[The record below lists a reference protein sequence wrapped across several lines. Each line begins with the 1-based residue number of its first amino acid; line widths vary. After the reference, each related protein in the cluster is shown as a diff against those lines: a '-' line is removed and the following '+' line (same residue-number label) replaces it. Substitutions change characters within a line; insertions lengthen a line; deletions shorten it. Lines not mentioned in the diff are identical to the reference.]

1 VLTRPG
7 GSKGSAGEGRWC
19 PLAHFDLVIIGTG
32 SGNALI
38 TPDFDGKRASPLRCA
53 DCQSKGCMPV
63 QPLPTTNPC
72 PNEVPRPGYL

>member
-1 VLTRPG
+1 MVPVSSLRSG
-7 GSKGSAGEGRWC
+7 NYRHR
-19 PLAHFDLVIIGTG
+19 L
-32 SGNALI
+32 GNALI

-53 DCQSKGCMPV
+53 DCQSKGSMPV